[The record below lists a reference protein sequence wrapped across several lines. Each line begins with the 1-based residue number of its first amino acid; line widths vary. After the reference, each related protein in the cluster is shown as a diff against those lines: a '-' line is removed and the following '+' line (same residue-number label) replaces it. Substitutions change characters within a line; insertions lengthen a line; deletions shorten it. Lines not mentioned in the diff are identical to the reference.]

1 LSELERMFGSLKT
14 EINQLSIPEEMEERL
29 RFALE
34 NRALPKPYKGF
45 LQVGLAIAVV
55 ALIVISY
62 KWDEISL
69 YGKELA
75 GFDQAAG
82 SVQQPYN
89 TKNLPPKAISA
100 AVVEQEKEKLAQ
112 EGYIVKHEGE
122 FDDRVGGYGNFDIA
136 YFLTL
141 KDVVY
146 NSSSV
151 SKGEVLG
158 IKYFVNDNIAYTKAK
173 VLITE
178 SYDQQYQAGD
188 IVTVVKRGGI
198 ITHYEQIIKDE
209 IDKKFNI
216 PQAEL
221 EEAKKKMVIADN
233 HDGNLLFPSD
243 QILIF
248 LGEMTKFDQAGV
260 ESYIMSGPVIKFNG
274 DVIRNKVEN
283 AWESPYVLE
292 EFYGGSLSDLEGRI
306 RKDLE
311 AKQNFSKEKARKAA
325 YQALTD
331 SQRQE
336 VLDLETAVVLYH
348 EKGIYHV
355 EGLGVKTPEAT
366 ITVIFKT
373 SKGGFTVYLVDD
385 NYRVLKVFP
394 HTN

>member
-1 LSELERMFGSLKT
+1 MTELERMFGSLKT
-14 EINQLSIPEEMEERL
+14 EINQLSVPEEMEERL

-34 NRALPKPYKGF
+34 NRALSKPYKRY
-45 LQVGLAIAVV
+45 LQAGLAIAVV
-55 ALIVISY
+55 ALIVIGY
-62 KWDEISL
+62 QWDEISL
-69 YGKELA
+69 YGKKLA
-75 GFDQAAG
+75 GFDQAVGTAQ
-82 SVQQPYN
+82 SYE
-89 TKNLPPKAISA
+89 KENLPPKTVSA
-100 AVVEQEKEKLAQ
+100 AVVEQEREKLAQ
-112 EGYIVKHEGE
+112 EGYIVKREGE
-122 FDDRVGGYGNFDIA
+122 FDDTVGGYGNFSLAFIS
-136 YFLTL
+136 TL

-146 NSSSV
+146 NSSGV

-158 IKYFVNDNIAYTKAK
+158 IKYFVNDHFAYTKAK

-188 IVTVVKRGGI
+188 IVTVVKTGGI

-248 LGEMTKFDQAGV
+248 LGERPEFEPAGV
-260 ESYIMSGPVIKFNG
+260 ESHFVSGPVIKFNG

-283 AWESPYVLE
+283 RWDGPYVWE
-292 EFYGGSLSDLEGRI
+292 EFYSGSLSDLEGRI
-306 RKDLE
+306 RKVLE
-311 AKQNFSKEKARKAA
+311 AKQNFSKEKARQAA

-336 VLDLETAVVLYH
+336 VLDWETAVVLYH
-348 EKGIYHV
+348 EKG
-355 EGLGVKTPEAT
+355 LGGKTPEGT
-366 ITVIFKT
+366 ITVMFKT
-373 SKGGFTVYLVDD
+373 LKGGFTVYLVDD
-385 NYRVLKVFP
+385 NYRVLKVQAGGED
-394 HTN
+394 